1 MTRDVTAMLGIRYP
15 IVQGGMQWVG
25 LAQMAAAVSNAGG
38 LGMLTALT
46 QPTPEDLGHEIDRCR
61 ALTPAPFGVNVTM
74 LRTTNPPP
82 YERIF
87 DVIIERGVPVVET
100 SGNVPDVFLVRLRR
114 AGIRVIHKCT
124 SVRHAMS
131 AERRG
136 VDIVSIDGF
145 ECAGHPGEDDVPGLV
160 LIPAAARALNIPVL
174 AAGGIADGRGLAAAL
189 CLGASGVTMGTR
201 FLCTLEAPVHDN
213 IKHALVAASECD
225 TRLIMRTLRNSARV
239 YANPIAEEV
248 LRLEGQPGGAEFAQ
262 LQPWVAGAR
271 GRAALQ
277 SGQVDDG
284 LIWAGVAVG
293 LIHDVPD
300 CDTLVRRMVAECA
313 AALEHAA
320 ALAPA
325 GMALE
330 S

>member
-1 MTRDVTAMLGIRYP
+1 MSRNITSMLGIRYP

-25 LAQMAAAVSNAGG
+25 LAEMAAAVSNAGG
-38 LGMLTALT
+38 LGMLTALS
-46 QPTPEDLGHEIDRCR
+46 QPTPEDLAREIERCR
-61 ALTPAPFGVNVTM
+61 ALTSAPFGVNVTM

-87 DVIIERGVPVVET
+87 DVIIEQRVPVVET
-100 SGNVPDVFLVRLRR
+100 SGNVPETVLSKLQR
-114 AGIRVIHKCT
+114 AGICVIHKCT
-124 SVRHAMS
+124 SVRHALS

-136 VDIVSIDGF
+136 VDIVCIDGF

-160 LIPAAARALNIPVL
+160 LIPAAARALSVPVL

-201 FLCTLEAPVHDN
+201 FLCTQEAPVHDN
-213 IKHALVAASECD
+213 IKNALVDASERD

-239 YANPIAEEV
+239 YANPVAEEV
-248 LRLEGQPGGAEFAQ
+248 LRLENRPGGAEFAE

-277 SGQVDDG
+277 SGQVEDG

-293 LIHDVPD
+293 LIHDVPS
-300 CDTLVRRMVAECA
+300 CDTLVQRIVAECA
-313 AALEHAA
+313 VSLERASALAPVGAALE
-320 ALAPA
+320 
-325 GMALE
+325 